1 MGTKIID
8 LSAANI
14 IKSDD
19 YLPISQTDTTDTR
32 NTYKVSTSEIK
43 EYVNF
48 DINNKIS
55 LLEGLVGETGQVDI
69 NFLNNFVK
77 LSGDTMTGNLNM
89 SGNEIRN
96 FSANILEYTDSIT
109 LSSGHNGSIILL
121 NRPVGVGEIDP
132 KAIVTIDETP
142 KLPNGFNVMLIQTGD
157 SQVKISK
164 NGNVILS
171 QTDNALATR
180 NKYSQINLCVLQQTP
195 YTVWMSGD
203 MV

>member
-1 MGTKIID
+1 MGTKIIE

-43 EYVNF
+43 EYVNL

-55 LLEGLVGETGQVDI
+55 FLQGLINLVGQIDP

-89 SGNEIRN
+89 SGNEIIN

-109 LSSGHNGSIILL
+109 LSAGHNGSIIMM
-121 NRPVGVGEIDP
+121 NRPIAVGEVDP

-164 NGNVILS
+164 NGNVLLS

-180 NKYSQINLCVLQQTP
+180 KKYSQINLCVLQQTP
-195 YTVWMSGD
+195 YTIWMSGD